1 MARTMK
7 RIDGFWIFGVALVGW
22 VLLLVSSG
30 SEAATDPFSGRWA
43 MLQLLTTTSEI
54 PVAGTLRS
62 KTESVVLYDLTYD
75 RDMLSGEGSLC
86 SLRIDSGTNLVKTI
100 LPKRFLA
107 TLPKPKLS
115 ASLISKGGRWS
126 FYQPKQTIVVGASI
140 NDVVGDS
147 LPNRASDPR
156 VIDQDKD
163 GKPGVTIQ
171 ISGIATGDIYVTQ
184 RNWTELSGFL
194 KAPGRIEGRAL
205 FGSEQHILGAT
216 SWYLTRSPHS
226 QPEPRDSSFY
236 LIRLGKKASCRDAM
250 ASFGLAN

>member
-1 MARTMK
+1 
-7 RIDGFWIFGVALVGW
+7 
-22 VLLLVSSG
+22 
-30 SEAATDPFSGRWA
+30 
-43 MLQLLTTTSEI
+43 
-54 PVAGTLRS
+54 
-62 KTESVVLYDLTYD
+62 
-75 RDMLSGEGSLC
+75 
-86 SLRIDSGTNLVKTI
+86 
-100 LPKRFLA
+100 
-107 TLPKPKLS
+107 
-115 ASLISKGGRWS
+115 
-126 FYQPKQTIVVGASI
+126 
-140 NDVVGDS
+140 
-147 LPNRASDPR
+147 

-163 GKPGVTIQ
+163 GKPGVTVQ

-236 LIRLGKKASCRDAM
+236 LIRLGKKVSCRDAM